1 MRIVHIVQGLGIGG
15 QERLVVQLS
24 HELAARGHEP
34 MIVTFSPGGAVRAE
48 AKGLPIFEAIRG
60 QGSDPSLVARLAVLL
75 RRLGAD
81 VVHTHNPSPML
92 HGVPA
97 ALLARVRRRVHT
109 KHGANIYG
117 RRGLW
122 AARALVCALDA
133 VVAVSPE
140 TAEIA
145 QAKELVPRRKLRVV
159 PNGIPL
165 AAYRP
170 DAEARARARRELGIA
185 PDAFVV
191 GSVGRLA
198 VEKNYPLLVRAMTPM
213 LSERV
218 RLVLVGD
225 GEDRAAIERTI
236 VPDRATFV
244 TLTGMR
250 RDVPALLA
258 SFDVFVLSSQTE
270 GLPLAVPEAM
280 ACALPVVSTS
290 VGGLPSIVPPEC
302 GVLVPPGHEAPLA
315 HAIDALARDR
325 PRARAM
331 GQAARRHALARFSIE
346 RMAAEYERLYRHGTA
361 APAPEPEAEAEAE
374 VAGAEGAP
382 AATPA
387 PREGSCESL

>member
-1 MRIVHIVQGLGIGG
+1 MRIVHVVQGLGIGG

-34 MIVTFSPGGAVRAE
+34 MVVTFSPGGEVRAE
-48 AKGLPIFEAIRG
+48 AGDIPIYETLRRPR
-60 QGSDPSLVARLAVLL
+60 SDPSLVGRLAVLL
-75 RRLGAD
+75 RRLGAE

-92 HGVPA
+92 HAVPA

-122 AARALVCALDA
+122 AARALVRVLDA

-140 TAEIA
+140 TAAIA
-145 QAKELVPRRKLRVV
+145 RAKELVPRRRLRVV

-165 AAYRP
+165 QAYQP
-170 DAEARARARRELGIA
+170 DADARARIRRELGIA

-198 VEKNYPLLVRAMTPM
+198 AEKNYPLLVRAMAGM

-225 GEDRAAIERTI
+225 GDDRPAIERAI
-236 VPDRATFV
+236 PAERSPFV
-244 TLTGMR
+244 VLTGLR

-258 SFDVFVLSSQTE
+258 SFDTFVLSSRTE

-280 ACALPVVSTS
+280 ACALPVVSTA
-290 VGGLPSIVPPEC
+290 VGGLPGIVPPDC
-302 GVLVPPGHEAPLA
+302 GILVAPGQEEPLA
-315 HAIDALARDR
+315 RAIDGLARDR

-331 GQAARRHALARFSIE
+331 GEAARRHALARFSIE
-346 RMAAEYERLYRHGTA
+346 RMAAAYEQLYHDGA
-361 APAPEPEAEAEAE
+361 AGDP
-374 VAGAEGAP
+374 
-382 AATPA
+382 
-387 PREGSCESL
+387 